1 MLSVRSSVLRSAAL
15 NWAANYATPR
25 NIGQYF
31 GSTAMEMA
39 IELLWSRQRHAGDLT
54 ALLADRFAWQ
64 GAAVVDV
71 GASWGLFTHH
81 LSRRVA
87 KEGAVFAFEPHPANS
102 VVLQKLA
109 DKRSN
114 VHFRPVAV
122 SDAAGT
128 AAMQVPRHHNRLV
141 TAQSSL
147 AHGFAE
153 QTEVSVETIRVPTV
167 RLDDEID
174 AAKRID
180 FAKIDVEGHEL
191 AVLRGAASILRTW
204 MPPILIEI
212 EQRHLP
218 VPIEDVFHELQNI
231 GYHLY
236 YIDGLQLRAIDQF
249 DLERDQ
255 LSKLTPNQFQPF
267 SMPDH
272 YVSNFCAVP
281 DPEMVANIGRTTRHT
296 DDRG

>member
-1 MLSVRSSVLRSAAL
+1 MLSVRSSVIRSAAL

-39 IELLWSRQRHAGDLT
+39 VELLWSRQRRAGDLT
-54 ALLADRFAWQ
+54 ASLPDRFVQ
-64 GAAVVDV
+64 RGATVLDV
-71 GASWGLFTHH
+71 GASWGLFTYH
-81 LSRRVA
+81 LSRRVGMD
-87 KEGAVFAFEPHPANS
+87 GAVFAFEPHPANS

-128 AAMQVPRHHNRLV
+128 AEMQVPRHRNRLV

-153 QTEVSVETIRVPTV
+153 QAEVSVETIRVPTV

-191 AVLRGAASILRTW
+191 AVLRGAASLLRTW

-212 EQRHLP
+212 EQRHLAIP
-218 VPIEDVFHELQNI
+218 VEAVFQELQNI

-236 YIDGLQLRAIDQF
+236 YLDGPLLRDIGQF

-267 SMPDH
+267 SMPSH

-281 DPEMVANIGRTTRHT
+281 APLDSAG
-296 DDRG
+296 G

>member
-1 MLSVRSSVLRSAAL
+1 MSVRSSVLRSTAL

-39 IELLWSRQRHAGDLT
+39 VELLWSRQRHAGDLT
-54 ALLADRFAWQ
+54 AVLPDRFAGQ
-64 GAAVVDV
+64 GATVVDI

-81 LSRRVA
+81 LSRRVG

-109 DKRSN
+109 GRRSN

-122 SDAAGT
+122 SDAAGS
-128 AAMQVPRHHNRLV
+128 AEMQVPRHHNRLV

-153 QTEVSVETIRVPTV
+153 QAEVSVETIRVPTV

-174 AAKRID
+174 AARRIG

-191 AVLRGAASILRTW
+191 AVLRGATSILRTW

-212 EQRHLP
+212 EQRHLAI
-218 VPIEDVFHELQNI
+218 PIEEVFHELQNL

-236 YIDGLQLRAIDQF
+236 YIDGPQLRAIDQF

-281 DPEMVANIGRTTRHT
+281 APEMAGQ
-296 DDRG
+296 GGG